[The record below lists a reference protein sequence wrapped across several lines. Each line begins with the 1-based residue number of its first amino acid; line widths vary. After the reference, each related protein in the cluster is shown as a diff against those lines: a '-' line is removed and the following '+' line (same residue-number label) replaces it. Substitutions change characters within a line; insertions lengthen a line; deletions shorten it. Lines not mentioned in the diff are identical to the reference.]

1 MKPSKFTYHAPAS
14 VDEAL
19 GLLRQYNGEAR
30 LLAGGQSLIPMMN
43 FRLAAPAAL
52 IDLNKI
58 AALSY
63 IREEQDTIRI
73 GAMVRHRQVECSPLV
88 RAKLPLLAEAL
99 GLVGHVPIRTR
110 GTIGGSLA
118 NSDPSAEI
126 PMVLR
131 ALDGQVV
138 ARGPAGE
145 RVIEAGDFFV
155 GLLTTMLAPD
165 EILTEVRWPA
175 MPAGAGYA
183 VEEYSRRKGDFAIAA
198 VSAVVAN
205 TGKGPH
211 IRLATAGV
219 GPTPVRLSTVENL
232 LESKGVSSATIEEA
246 SRIAG
251 QLVEPVS
258 DQQAS
263 AAYRRHLVEVLTGRA
278 LHRAASL
285 QQGWRP

>member
-14 VDEAL
+14 IDEAL
-19 GLLRQYNGEAR
+19 ELLRHYDGEAR
-30 LLAGGQSLIPMMN
+30 LLAGGQSLLPMMN

-63 IREEQDTIRI
+63 IREEHTTIRI
-73 GAMVRHRQVECSPLV
+73 GAMVRHRQLECSPLV

-118 NSDPSAEI
+118 NADPSAEI
-126 PMVLR
+126 SMVLR

-145 RVIEAGDFFV
+145 RIIDAEHFFV
-155 GLLTTMLAPD
+155 GLLTTALAPD
-165 EILTEVRWPA
+165 EILTEVRLPA
-175 MPAGAGYA
+175 MPAAAGYA

-198 VSAVVAN
+198 VSAVIAHA
-205 TGKGPH
+205 GKSPQV
-211 IRLATAGV
+211 RLATAGV
-219 GPTPVRLSTVENL
+219 GPTPVRLSAAERH

-246 SRIAG
+246 SRIAA
-251 QLVEPVS
+251 QLVEPTS
-258 DQQAS
+258 DHQAS
-263 AAYRRHLVEVLTGRA
+263 AEYRRHLIEVLTGRA
-278 LHRAASL
+278 LHRAASV
-285 QQGWRP
+285 QEGGRP